1 MLELVYMVG
10 INGIMKINDI
20 IYKTPEMSDAKLLE
34 IMEQNKLFLTV
45 KDWFKFSNMKEVLDE
60 WDKIQTKSS
69 NLSRSQRDA
78 INGFVASCLIKMTKG
93 NDTNSTMHLQK

>member
-1 MLELVYMVG
+1 
-10 INGIMKINDI
+10 
-20 IYKTPEMSDAKLLE
+20 
-34 IMEQNKLFLTV
+34 
-45 KDWFKFSNMKEVLDE
+45 MKEVLDE

-93 NDTNSTMHLQK
+93 NGTNSTMHLQK